1 MKYTKPKTLL
11 TPAHANAKIDK
22 DKSTLNAIL
31 HLAPFTLASDS
42 DSDKKVN
49 TCPMANRDNSHLFDL
64 ESKTKNIAVVFN
76 LKKGK
81 PLPKTCFGFP
91 VLDGDLSDNRFFDK
105 KNHIVGLRSKGITAE
120 DLTNECWKFC
130 LNLSGRGKFD
140 SVQNSRI
147 NKTRWLLDEPD
158 TFLEQLGNEIDK
170 LYGKA
175 KKQGKICAVRLNGTS
190 DIDWRYKWPKFFEE
204 FANVKNEK
212 FFNYEYTKVPKRG
225 LTDKQKAKG
234 YKQHLTY
241 SLQYVRN
248 LDGTKVA

>member
-22 DKSTLNAIL
+22 DKSTINAIL

-42 DSDKKVN
+42 DKKVN
-49 TCPMANRDNSHLFDL
+49 TCPMADRDNSHLMEL
-64 ESKTKNIAVVFN
+64 ESKTKNIAIVFD

-81 PLPKTCFGFP
+81 PFPKTCFGLP

-105 KNHIVGLRSKGITAE
+105 KNHIIGLRSKGITAE

-175 KKQGKICAVRLNGTS
+175 KKCARS
-190 DIDWRYKWPKFFEE
+190 
-204 FANVKNEK
+204 
-212 FFNYEYTKVPKRG
+212 
-225 LTDKQKAKG
+225 
-234 YKQHLTY
+234 
-241 SLQYVRN
+241 
-248 LDGTKVA
+248 